1 MKKLAVVLALALT
14 LAGCSGGNSNVD
26 SNVDEENNRRFVEV
40 YRDYFSNVIYV
51 DSKTNVMYY
60 WHKDC
65 YSGGLTVMIDENGQ
79 PLLWKGE

>member
-14 LAGCSGGNSNVD
+14 LAGCSGGNSNF
-26 SNVDEENNRRFVEV
+26 DEENSERFVEV

-51 DSKTNVMYY
+51 DSKTNIMYY
-60 WHKDC
+60 WHKDG
-65 YSGGLTVMIDENGQ
+65 YSGGIIVMIDENGQ

>member
-14 LAGCSGGNSNVD
+14 LAGCSGGN

-60 WHKDC
+60 WHKDG